1 MEVYLCFLRMVPPG
15 FPPAFPGRGIAPGMP
30 PRFPPFP
37 GFRIPPPDFMP
48 KTVGDWTEHRLP
60 DGRLYYY
67 NNKTKESKWEKPA
80 EFSKEGT
87 V

>member
-1 MEVYLCFLRMVPPG
+1 MPPPG
-15 FPPAFPGRGIAPGMP
+15 FSAFTERGMAPGMP

-37 GFRIPPPDFMP
+37 GFRLPPPDFIP

-67 NNKTKESKWEKPA
+67 NNKTKESKWHKPM
-80 EFSKEGT
+80 EFNSSDDKSMF
-87 V
+87 